1 MSKNLKGKT
10 ASIVALLVICCY
22 GIVGIPHG
30 VSLTALKQALSERI
44 NLGLDLRGGT
54 HLVLKVNVEEA
65 IGDTTDRDVQRIEA
79 DLSKADISGV
89 TVSKLDPVAH
99 PEAITVS
106 GVPQAKSSDVR
117 SLLEGNDYI
126 SYDVSSNADG
136 SDRLTMKPAAIRT
149 LEQTTLQHSIETIT
163 QRVDTL
169 GVAEAKV
176 APYGLGDNEVL
187 VEMPDISDPGK
198 VEDAIKSTSKLVI
211 YPVVSGQGPWEN
223 DEAAMTALGGA
234 VPPDDILLHG
244 NTTPNSPDQVYL
256 LERNSVVSGT
266 DFRDAQPSTDQNG
279 RPIMTFT
286 LTTEAGERFYKY
298 TSEHSKASSTPGSMA
313 IVLGNK
319 VKEVAAIDDAIS
331 DRGEIRGSFTKDEVD
346 NLSLMLRTGSLP
358 ASISTLETNTVG
370 PSLGAASIRQGVLAA
385 VFGMLAVMAFMLVYY
400 RGAGINAIL
409 ALIFNLI
416 ILLGFMHAVH
426 GTLTLPGIAGVILTI
441 GMGVD
446 SNVLIFERIREELR
460 AGKTAAVAVEQGFG
474 HAWIT
479 IIDTHVTTIVSAAI
493 LFLFGTGPVQGFAVT
508 LVFGL
513 LANLFT
519 AVFVS
524 RVIFDAILEKK
535 ERGAELSI

>member
-10 ASIVALLVICCY
+10 AFIVALLAVFCY

-30 VSLTALKQALSERI
+30 VSLSALKTALSERI

-65 IGDTTDRDVQRIEA
+65 VGDTTDRDVQRLQE
-79 DLSKADISGV
+79 DLSKAGISGV
-89 TVSKLDPVAH
+89 TVSKLDQVAH
-99 PEAITVS
+99 PETITIS
-106 GVPQAKSSDVR
+106 GVPTAKASDVR
-117 SLLEGNDYI
+117 SLLDGSDYI
-126 SYDVSSNADG
+126 AYDTNSNSDG
-136 SDRLTMKPAAIRT
+136 SDRLTMKPGAIRT
-149 LEQTTLQHSIETIT
+149 LEQSTLQHSIETIT
-163 QRVDTL
+163 ERVDTL

-198 VEDAIKSTSKLVI
+198 VEDAIKSTSKLAV
-211 YPVVSGQGPWEN
+211 YAVVSGQGPWES
-223 DEAAMTALGGA
+223 DEAAMTALGGV
-234 VPPDDILLHG
+234 VPPDEMLMHG
-244 NTTPNSPDQVYL
+244 STTPTAPDQVYL
-256 LERNSVVSGT
+256 LERASIVEGT
-266 DFRDAQPSTDQNG
+266 DFRDAQPSTDQNN
-279 RPIMTFT
+279 RPNLTFT
-286 LTTEAGERFYKY
+286 LTTEAGDRFFKY
-298 TSEHSKASSTPGSMA
+298 TSAHSKSSSAPESMA

-319 VKEVAAIDDAIS
+319 VKEVASIEEGIR
-331 DRGEIRGSFTKDEVD
+331 DRGEIHGSFSKEEVD

-385 VFGMLAVMAFMLVYY
+385 IFGMLAVMAFMLVYY

-409 ALIFNLI
+409 ALLFNLI
-416 ILLGFMHAVH
+416 ILLGFLHFVN

-460 AGKTAAVAVEQGFG
+460 AGKTAAVAVQQGFG

-479 IIDTHVTTIVSAAI
+479 IVDTHVTTIVSAAI

>member
-1 MSKNLKGKT
+1 MSKNLKGK
-10 ASIVALLVICCY
+10 AAFIVALLAVFCY
-22 GIVGIPHG
+22 GIIGIPHG

-65 IGDTTDRDVQRIEA
+65 VGDTTDRDVQRIDS
-79 DLSKADISGV
+79 DLDKAGISGV
-89 TVSKLDPVAH
+89 KVGKLDPAH
-99 PEAITVS
+99 PETITLT
-106 GVPQAKSSDVR
+106 GVPAAKSSDVR
-117 SLLEGNDYI
+117 SLLEGNDYN
-126 SYDVSSNADG
+126 SYDVSSNVDG
-136 SDRLTMKPAAIRT
+136 SDRLTMRPAAIRT

-163 QRVDTL
+163 QRVDSL

-211 YPVVSGQGPWEN
+211 YPVVSGQGPWES
-223 DEAAMTALGGA
+223 DEAAMTALGGV
-234 VPPDDILLHG
+234 VPPDEILLHG
-244 NTTPNSPDQVYL
+244 NTSPSAPDQVYL

-266 DFRDAQPSTDQNG
+266 DFRDAQASSDQNG
-279 RPIMTFT
+279 RPNLTFT
-286 LTTEAGERFYKY
+286 LTTEAGDRFYKY

-313 IVLGNK
+313 IVLGGK
-319 VKEVAAIDDAIS
+319 VKEVAAIDEGIR
-331 DRGEIRGSFTKDEVD
+331 DRGEIHGSFTKDEVD

-358 ASISTLETNTVG
+358 ASISTLETTTVG

-385 VFGMLAVMAFMLVYY
+385 LFGMLAVMAFMLVYY

-416 ILLGFMHAVH
+416 ILLGFLHFVH

-460 AGKTAAVAVEQGFG
+460 SGKTAAVAVQQGFG
-474 HAWIT
+474 HAWVT
-479 IIDTHVTTIVSAAI
+479 IVDTHVTTIVSAAI

-524 RVIFDAILEKK
+524 RVIFDSILEKK
-535 ERGAELSI
+535 DRAAELSI